1 MSLKREEKKL
11 VMQILES
18 CDFGAEHGLNVLIDK
33 SLVFVSKNN
42 MIKMHDL
49 IQDMGRYVVRMQK
62 DSGEQSRLWDVED
75 IEKVMVNNTVSSLNN
90 AILFNF

>member
-1 MSLKREEKKL
+1 
-11 VMQILES
+11 
-18 CDFGAEHGLNVLIDK
+18 
-33 SLVFVSKNN
+33 
-42 MIKMHDL
+42 MHDL